1 MTGMIRSI
9 LDNDQYKFTMQQ
21 ALLKL
26 GFASVP
32 VVYKF
37 KCRTKGINFS
47 KSFHHII
54 HQIECLKDLSISEQ
68 EIEFM
73 KSLRYFSDEY
83 LCFLKQFR
91 FDPDHVDILLSK
103 GELNITISGP
113 WFHTILFEVPI
124 LAIVSESY
132 RPDGNFQ
139 YADNKLHKKIK
150 NLHYA
155 PAFKFM
161 EFGTRRRKSF
171 DWQHHVV
178 NTCKKQVPN
187 NFIGTSNLLLAMTS
201 KCKPMGTMA
210 HEWLQ
215 AHQQLGYR
223 VGESQKMAF
232 ENWIKVYR
240 GDLGI
245 ALSDVINT
253 DAFLRDFDDPLF
265 YKLFDGVREDSEP
278 DPITFGHRIINFYYR
293 RKIDPLTKTIV
304 FSNGLTFEQAS
315 KLYDEFHRL
324 IGVSFGIGTNLTNDW
339 EYDPL
344 NIVIKMVSCNG
355 EPVAKIS
362 NSPGKGMCESP
373 EFVSY
378 LKSVYKID

>member
-1 MTGMIRSI
+1 
-9 LDNDQYKFTMQQ
+9 
-21 ALLKL
+21 
-26 GFASVP
+26 
-32 VVYKF
+32 
-37 KCRTKGINFS
+37 
-47 KSFHHII
+47 
-54 HQIECLKDLSISEQ
+54 
-68 EIEFM
+68 
-73 KSLRYFSDEY
+73 
-83 LCFLKQFR
+83 
-91 FDPDHVDILLSK
+91 
-103 GELNITISGP
+103 
-113 WFHTILFEVPI
+113 
-124 LAIVSESY
+124 
-132 RPDGNFQ
+132 
-139 YADNKLHKKIK
+139 
-150 NLHYA
+150 
-155 PAFKFM
+155 
-161 EFGTRRRKSF
+161 
-171 DWQHHVV
+171 
-178 NTCKKQVPN
+178 
-187 NFIGTSNLLLAMTS
+187 
-201 KCKPMGTMA
+201 MA